1 MEMLDYFENMLK
13 EKLER
18 RSSVHQS
25 QEKCLLKLMKE
36 EDLAN

>member
-1 MEMLDYFENMLK
+1 MLDNFESMLR

-18 RSSVHQS
+18 RSSAHQS

-36 EDLAN
+36 EDLANS